1 MDAWIDRWTDSS
13 PRQKISFMP
22 LNQLIDN
29 CCYYYSSMLLCEIIS
44 FGFCVKD
51 FCLSCLPSITS
62 MSGSGRSVFLCHH
75 PSSSIRDVF
84 CSAPRTPGLP
94 VSTPEG
100 LWEPVCLTKIGFE
113 VSSFNT
119 SVKALHQVVP
129 VPSLHTVSDC
139 CCDQHVFS

>member
-1 MDAWIDRWTDSS
+1 ML
-13 PRQKISFMP
+13 

-29 CCYYYSSMLLCEIIS
+29 CCYYYSSMLLYEIRNASIS

-100 LWEPVCLTKIGFE
+100 PREPVCLTKIGFE

-119 SVKALHQVVP
+119 SVKALHHVVP
-129 VPSLHTVSDC
+129 VASLHTVSDC
-139 CCDQHVFS
+139 